1 MNFYF
6 RRLLDEPLLEE
17 RLQGGPLDDVI
28 EDWVHHVFD
37 KIGFDLRKGKSGIF
51 FDDFEERG
59 AGDLFGYVF

>member
-6 RRLLDEPLLEE
+6 RHLLDEPLLEE

-28 EDWVHHVFD
+28 EDWIHHVFD
-37 KIGFDLRKGKSGIF
+37 EEGFDLREAKSGLLL
-51 FDDFEERG
+51 DDFEERG